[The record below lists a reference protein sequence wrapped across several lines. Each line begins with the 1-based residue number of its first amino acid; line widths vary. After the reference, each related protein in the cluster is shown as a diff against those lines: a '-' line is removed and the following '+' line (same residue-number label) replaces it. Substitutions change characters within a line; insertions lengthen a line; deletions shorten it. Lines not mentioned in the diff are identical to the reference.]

1 MPTHIDK
8 TEMSVPKILKK
19 EKVLVLQKA
28 SSKWHFESL
37 DGTIRSLIYLCKFH
51 RLHIFQMAKLCY
63 CSRSQFLHIL
73 NLFQF
78 MFLHLPI
85 SALVLGT
92 YSKLDWIYI
101 HVLIEDMYSF
111 TPIYVPIL
119 NSNKA
124 DTIGWKRIFAPISSH
139 LTLKRLKN
147 EWETIKTS

>member
-1 MPTHIDK
+1 
-8 TEMSVPKILKK
+8 MSVPKILKK
-19 EKVLVLQKA
+19 EKVVIAKSIVKMSFRISGWKYTLA
-28 SSKWHFESL
+28 Y
-37 DGTIRSLIYLCKFH
+37 IYLCKFH

-124 DTIGWKRIFAPISSH
+124 DEDVHTYRIILYIIYLGSTYTLISF
-139 LTLKRLKN
+139 L
-147 EWETIKTS
+147 

>member
-1 MPTHIDK
+1 
-8 TEMSVPKILKK
+8 
-19 EKVLVLQKA
+19 
-28 SSKWHFESL
+28 
-37 DGTIRSLIYLCKFH
+37 
-51 RLHIFQMAKLCY
+51 
-63 CSRSQFLHIL
+63 
-73 NLFQF
+73 

-124 DTIGWKRIFAPISSH
+124 DEDVHTYRIILYIYLGSTYYLHFD
-139 LTLKRLKN
+139 
-147 EWETIKTS
+147 